1 MEYFERSAMALIASP
16 IILTLLFW
24 SLAWKVV
31 ALWRAARNMSKNW
44 FIVLLLVNTFGLLEI
59 LYMFVFSKKKN

>member
-1 MEYFERSAMALIASP
+1 MALIASP

-24 SLAWKVV
+24 SLAWKGV